1 MSNFE
6 NYRDGMHQYLNG
18 DTIDERV
25 AGLRQMCSAE
35 EQDLHDECWKNYMN
49 HIDDSMRINQL
60 EYGTKVLSNSALI
73 LSAAVFTLSMITI
86 KNRKDKKD
94 MRKRIENLE
103 KFVGYAE
110 ETAQEE
116 DKKEKDNAMMSLKMK
131 IEDVVREANEN
142 PFWK

>member
-49 HIDDSMRINQL
+49 HIDDSMRINHL